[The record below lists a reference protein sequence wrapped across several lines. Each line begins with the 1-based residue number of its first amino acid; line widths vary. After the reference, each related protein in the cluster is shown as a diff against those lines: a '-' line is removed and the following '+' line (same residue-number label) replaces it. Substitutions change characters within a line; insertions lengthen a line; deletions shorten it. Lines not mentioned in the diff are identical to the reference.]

1 MGTFGLGI
9 VLSTG
14 EAIDVVSLEGGG
26 IGVDLE
32 EDVTEVL
39 GENVSGFVVVDD

>member
-1 MGTFGLGI
+1 VGTFGLRV
-9 VLSTG
+9 VLSAW
-14 EAIDVVSLEGGG
+14 EAIDVVSGGG